1 MSQSISIV
9 TSLYKSYV
17 FLDEFI
23 SRTLDSLKFIN
34 CSDFELIF
42 VNDGSPDDSV
52 DFLLQKQ
59 KKIPQI
65 KIIDLARNFGHHYAL
80 QAGLKY
86 AKGDNVFI
94 IDNDLETPPEILI
107 KFHKELTSNKQ
118 LDVVYGYQE
127 YRKGAL
133 FERIS
138 GKLFWNIFNKLS
150 PVKVPA
156 NILTERLMTR
166 QYIDSLLALNDSN
179 LFLGGMF
186 YWVGYNQRGIPVKK
200 GLRETKSTYS
210 FSKKINLMLYAITS
224 FSSKPLEWML
234 KFGIFVSSFSFIFL
248 IVIAL
253 NKLLNGNNVQVG
265 WTSLVAAIIFLL
277 GILSTFMGLI
287 GIYVG
292 KIYTQVQGRPNV
304 IIKKIYEHPN

>member
-1 MSQSISIV
+1 MNQSISIV

-23 SRTLDSLKFIN
+23 SRTLEALKVIN

-52 DFLLQKQ
+52 DLLLQKQ
-59 KKIPQI
+59 LTIPQI

-86 AKGDNVFI
+86 AKSDYVFI

-107 KFHKELTSNKQ
+107 KFHRELNSNKE

-127 YRKGAL
+127 YRKGAS
-133 FERIS
+133 FERFS
-138 GKLFWNIFNKLS
+138 GRLFWNMFNKLS
-150 PVKVPA
+150 PVKVPP

-166 QYIDSLLALNDSN
+166 QYIDSLLEMNDSN

-186 YWVGYNQRGIPVKK
+186 YWVGYNQKGIPVKK
-200 GLRETKSTYS
+200 GLRITKSTYS

-224 FSSKPLEWML
+224 FSSKPLEWMF
-234 KFGIFVSSFSFIFL
+234 KFGIFVSLFSFIFL
-248 IVIAL
+248 VFIAL
-253 NKLLNGNNVQVG
+253 NKFINGDDVQVG
-265 WTSLVAAIIFLL
+265 WTSMVASIVFVL
-277 GILSTFMGLI
+277 GILSTFMGMI
-287 GIYVG
+287 GIYIG

-304 IIKKIYEHPN
+304 IIKKIYEYPN